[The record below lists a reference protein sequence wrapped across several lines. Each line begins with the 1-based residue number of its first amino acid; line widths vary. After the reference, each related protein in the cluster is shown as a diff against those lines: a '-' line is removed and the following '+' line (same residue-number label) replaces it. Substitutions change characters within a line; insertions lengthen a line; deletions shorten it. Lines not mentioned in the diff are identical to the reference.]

1 MLAPPT
7 LWAGAT
13 IQYCWRSC
21 SCCAEQQAMST
32 IAVMHSSTAVQQH
45 SSTTNSTCCSC
56 CCGAV
61 NDAHSLSPCGRVL
74 PLSTAGGVSHT
85 HNCCGAGIDA
95 HTLLITHPPRQASR
109 QCSLVE
115 SCHWP
120 RCTVA
125 HAHSSTS
132 AQRHSSYYSIS
143 AASRQASNTA
153 VMQYSNAAALRAS
166 SMLAPPTLW
175 AGGCC

>member
-21 SCCAEQQAMST
+21 SCCAEQQTMST

-56 CCGAV
+56 CCGAG
-61 NDAHSLSPCGRVL
+61 NDAHSLSLLHIGTAVQQHSSTTSSTCCSCCMVL
-74 PLSTAGGVSHT
+74 LTMHSAYLS
-85 HNCCGAGIDA
+85 
-95 HTLLITHPPRQASR
+95 HPPRQASR
-109 QCSLVE
+109 QCSLVK

-153 VMQYSNAAALRAS
+153 VIHISTA
-166 SMLAPPTLW
+166 T
-175 AGGCC
+175 